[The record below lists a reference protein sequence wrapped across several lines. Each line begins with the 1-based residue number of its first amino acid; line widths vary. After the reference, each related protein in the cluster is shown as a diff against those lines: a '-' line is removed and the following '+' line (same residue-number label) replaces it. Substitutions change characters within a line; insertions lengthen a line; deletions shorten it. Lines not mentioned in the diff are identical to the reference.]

1 MIEIRSLRDLLRLFF
16 IFRREFKLAVV
27 TTIVVAVLGAFLL
40 PTRYES
46 DARLLVKPG
55 RDNTTVPIEAG
66 NRQTLIAPS
75 TQHDPIVDEEKML
88 TGRPIVHK
96 VAERYL
102 ELSAAAEPQGFW
114 KTLKFYV
121 KKAMGTAI
129 DALRSLLQLVGL
141 AEPQSPQDRLA
152 SRLEKNF
159 QASHE
164 PGSSVIDISFT
175 WDDPEIAQQVVKIW
189 VDAYLEDRARV
200 LGRKSLYAFYES
212 EGNKVAAQ
220 ILSLKEQL
228 LGRLKQIDSISV
240 TARLEN
246 LTSQID
252 RLTDARVDAQNQL
265 SGISSFLANAR
276 QQIQNQP
283 GEVVTSRET
292 SLNPTQLD
300 LKRQLN
306 TLQVER
312 ARLLRTYLPEAPAVK
327 QIEQNI
333 RDLQALSEQ
342 ETTRLER
349 SKNTAPN
356 SLVINVKQQVIDA
369 QLQQRKLTGQ
379 IEDYDKNLAALR
391 AERDRV
397 LGDEPELNRL
407 TQQLRTAEK
416 SYALYSENLEQARID
431 HELDSSQI
439 SNIAIIEHAT
449 FNPSRVFP
457 KSLLILLFAIPA
469 GIAVGLLTIYVC
481 YLLDQRIHDGARLP
495 ELFQAPLWGSV
506 PDLDDATPEAMT
518 ASLYRLYSLL
528 PLDRIESQGL
538 TLSLTSARQGEGVS
552 FILERLGRLLEERG
566 HRVRLDG
573 DAAAQPG
580 EVLLLDASPLLSN
593 PQAFLTLRRADLIA
607 LVIEARTST
616 VPMIENALSL
626 LTTAFG
632 KVDGLILNRRR
643 FEVPARL
650 LERINSWRGAA

>member
-228 LGRLKQIDSISV
+228 QGRLKQIDSISV

-552 FILERLGRLLEERG
+552 FILERLRRLLEERG

>member
-228 LGRLKQIDSISV
+228 QGRLKQIDSISV

-265 SGISSFLANAR
+265 SGIGSFLANAR
-276 QQIQNQP
+276 QQIQDQP